1 MSNDSTEKQT
11 RSNRIFNGLMISS
24 LALLL
29 FCILL
34 GMFGRAGAYVRD
46 FFVGV
51 FGFAVY
57 GYSLGALVYGLLLI
71 FGKRPSA
78 NFGAKICYIL
88 IVAVVIMMCHVS
100 LTKHLSVVSYSSY
113 IDACFKSSD
122 TPAGWL
128 GALVAYPMC
137 KAYVFAMII
146 LSLFLAGLVAMAI
159 VINVNSELIF
169 PSRAEKVRVFS
180 KPNRRSVDQADRQSL
195 DTATP
200 KRELYNST
208 PTGKPLSNNIPKSII
223 GSNRPLE
230 YEPLEKVDFNDD
242 ENGDTI
248 DEDGTLINPQEVKTG
263 VDAERQAILDFWY
276 NDGAMPATH
285 QYNGNLTVDP
295 TARYGIQTSSTPK
308 PQPEEKRETEQSQQV
323 DDRYKPYLSEYRKQQ
338 LMKNIGLDNSGDTS
352 REEQGSIEQSDFMQE
367 IENALNQGLQEYNGL
382 AKDDSDDSQVVD
394 DTTDAIVDGVDS
406 YNHQSQPQND
416 EPKPYEQPQEPEKS
430 QDEEKKARAERLR
443 ELRERQAQRQREAE
457 QKARNA
463 NAKEVEETPV
473 NFPYQSLKPDFSAI
487 RNSNQTVQNQATQN
501 QTAPNQAVQNEIKEA
516 PQPKPRIIVPYNPP
530 SLDCLKDYQEDVAVD
545 SAYLDDLAR
554 TLTEK
559 MADFGVE
566 IQVSNIVKGPT
577 FSRIEF
583 ETNAQLG
590 RITSKYNDIVM
601 WLGVESMRLE
611 APIPG
616 KRCCGIEIPNK
627 DRGIVGLKS
636 IINSPEFNNTKKDG
650 LYFALGKDIDGKC
663 YVSDVTTFPHAL
675 IAGASG
681 AGKSV
686 CLNGMICSM
695 LYKYSPEQLRMILVD
710 PKVVE
715 LNIYR
720 NIPHL
725 LIPQILS
732 EEKKVINALKWAV
745 EEMEK
750 RYQLMTDMSV
760 ANLAQYNEEVNDE
773 QKMPFILI
781 VIDEVGDIILSP
793 VGKEFQALV
802 KKLAAKAR
810 AAGIHLILA
819 TQRPSVDVITGTIK
833 SNLPTRIAFA
843 VTSGVDSK
851 TILDYQGAEKLLRY
865 GDMLYKEAVKPNPVR
880 VQGAFIH
887 TKEVKAI
894 VEQVKERNEAY
905 FDEQINNFINKTE
918 EETAVIDAD
927 GTDKR
932 NSEFPDELCMD
943 VLDYGLENS
952 TISISG
958 LQRRFSLGFNRAG
971 RIVDWL
977 KSKNY
982 VRQEGKN
989 LVFALNEEQVE
1000 QLKKRALEGE

>member
-1 MSNDSTEKQT
+1 MSKDSTEKQS
-11 RSNRIFNGLMISS
+11 RSNRIFNGLMVSG

-29 FCILL
+29 FCILV
-34 GMFGRAGAYVRD
+34 GVFGRAGAYVRD

-51 FGFAVY
+51 FGYAVY
-57 GYSLGALVYGLLLI
+57 GYTLATLVWGLLLI
-71 FGKRPSA
+71 FGKRPRA
-78 NFGAKICYIL
+78 NFGARVCYIL
-88 IVAVVIMMCHVS
+88 IAAVVIMICHVS
-100 LTKHLSVVSYSSY
+100 LTKHLSAAGYSTY
-113 IDACFKSSD
+113 IDSCFKSAD

-159 VINVNSELIF
+159 VVNINSELIF
-169 PSRAEKVRVFS
+169 PSRTDKVRVFS
-180 KPNRRSVDQADRQSL
+180 KSSKASEGQSVDGASQDSSK
-195 DTATP
+195 
-200 KRELYNST
+200 KRELYNGTVS
-208 PTGKPLSNNIPKSII
+208 GKSLSNNIGKGYL

-230 YEPLEKVDFNDD
+230 YEPLEKVDLND
-242 ENGDTI
+242 EESGDTF
-248 DEDGTLINPQEVKTG
+248 DEDGTILNPQEVKNS
-263 VDAERQAILDFWY
+263 VDAERQAVLDFWY
-276 NDGAMPATH
+276 NDGAMPAAP
-285 QYNGNLTVDP
+285 QYRGSLTVDP
-295 TARYGIQTSSTPK
+295 SARYGAKNNVVPKQPIQ
-308 PQPEEKRETEQSQQV
+308 EEQSEPRQPQEI
-323 DDRYKPYLSEYRKQQ
+323 DERYKPYCSNYRMQQ
-338 LMKNIGLDNSGDTS
+338 IINHMGVNNSADDSQEKGED
-352 REEQGSIEQSDFMQE
+352 EKSDFMQE
-367 IENALNQGLQEYNGL
+367 IENALNQGLQEYRDND
-382 AKDDSDDSQVVD
+382 ADDRDKADETKQD
-394 DTTDAIVDGVDS
+394 AAHDAQAIVDANAS
-406 YNHQSQPQND
+406 MQPQDD
-416 EPKPYEQPQEPEKS
+416 EIKPCEQPEQTEQQARE
-430 QDEEKKARAERLR
+430 DEEKKARAERLR
-443 ELRERQAQRQREAE
+443 QLKERQAQRQREAE
-457 QKARNA
+457 QKAQSNSG
-463 NAKEVEETPV
+463 AKEVEETPV
-473 NFPYQSLKPDFSAI
+473 NFPYQSLKPDFGAI
-487 RNSNQTVQNQATQN
+487 RNNNQTAQNQVVQNQA
-501 QTAPNQAVQNEIKEA
+501 VHDEKKEL
-516 PQPKPRIIVPYNPP
+516 PKPKPRVIAPYNPP
-530 SLDCLKDYQEDVAVD
+530 SLDCLRDYQEDVAVD
-545 SAYLDDLAR
+545 SDYLDDLAR

-627 DRGIVGLKS
+627 NRGTVGLKAV
-636 IINSPEFNNTKKDG
+636 INSPEFNNTDKDG

-663 YVSDVTTFPHAL
+663 YVSDITKFPHAL
-675 IAGASG
+675 VAGASG

-745 EEMEK
+745 EEMEN

-760 ANLAQYNEEVNDE
+760 ANLAQYNEEVDSD
-773 QKMPFILI
+773 KKLPFILI

-851 TILDYQGAEKLLRY
+851 TILDYQGAEKLLRM

-905 FDEQINNFINKTE
+905 FDEQISNFINKTE
-918 EETAVIDAD
+918 EEAAVVDTD
-927 GTDKR
+927 GMDKR

-952 TISISG
+952 TVSISG

-1000 QLKKRALEGE
+1000 QLKKRALEGDE